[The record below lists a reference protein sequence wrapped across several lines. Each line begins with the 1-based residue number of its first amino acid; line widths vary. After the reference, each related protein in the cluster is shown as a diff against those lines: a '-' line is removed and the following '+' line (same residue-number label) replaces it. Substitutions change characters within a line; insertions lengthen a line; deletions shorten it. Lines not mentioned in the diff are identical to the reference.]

1 MRLRLLL
8 LAAVLL
14 AAGAEPPKSDN
25 KRPKQP
31 AAQPNRTEPALG
43 TNQPAE
49 KGKKITGGKG
59 VTIPPPTGSVTR
71 LQAQPPADLELAGS
85 NTTLAA
91 EDQSKAEA
99 TPAAAPAVPS
109 FKQPTAEQ
117 LWWMTMAGAHHW
129 K

>member
-31 AAQPNRTEPALG
+31 AAQPNRTEPTLG

-49 KGKKITGGKG
+49 KGKKITAGKG

-71 LQAQPPADLELAGS
+71 LQAPHGRAIACGS
-85 NTTLAA
+85 
-91 EDQSKAEA
+91 
-99 TPAAAPAVPS
+99 
-109 FKQPTAEQ
+109 
-117 LWWMTMAGAHHW
+117 TMCRHASTSDVASVS
-129 K
+129 